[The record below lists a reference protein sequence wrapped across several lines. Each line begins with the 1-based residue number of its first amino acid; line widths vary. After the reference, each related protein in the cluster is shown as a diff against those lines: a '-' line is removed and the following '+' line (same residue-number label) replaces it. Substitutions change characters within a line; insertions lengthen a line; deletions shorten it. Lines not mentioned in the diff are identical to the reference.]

1 MEITTRKY
9 VEIQQM
15 VIIFFVPEEKEG
27 TTEKQKKEARFKKA
41 SAYIKSQKLTD
52 W

>member
-27 TTEKQKKEARFKKA
+27 TTESLIGKGERGPF
-41 SAYIKSQKLTD
+41 
-52 W
+52 